1 MTEKKI
7 LKNRTIFLLAS
18 FVVLTVLLLGQ
29 LIGPSLAKY
38 IKTEK
43 DKVVAYYT
51 ALYLDSDGEGKT
63 VSLENN
69 QGFLNFQLMNFED
82 DNVTKR
88 DITYE
93 IYTPQIFYNENGEQL
108 NPSDYINKETPV
120 DLYIKDV
127 WGTPKLVGK
136 DTYKYAQ
143 DVIATNAEKINGLD
157 AFIYEALGSSAVGKT
172 HNITIELNRYPYING
187 VKLNGIESEEKVSI
201 VVHLI
206 QPYEEVFIINVTT
219 SDKLIVFS
227 NSSVELFETPF
238 ERVFVQTANIFSYYK
253 GTENLR
259 EYTDKND
266 NTKKYKMTS
275 RAFKVSFYWENL
287 MINETDL
294 DRLHIGLGNNPDP
307 LDITKPY
314 IISVDTVNNV
324 LVMYVPEGSNFHL
337 DFLIEDSS
345 KACAVKTLVE
355 AYVYEGKVENSQTTY
370 STAILTVKY
379 TYDTFYGYEYGTENK
394 YTIFSK

>member
-7 LKNRTIFLLAS
+7 LRNRSIFLLAAI
-18 FVVLTVLLLGQ
+18 VVLTVVLLGQ

-93 IYTPQIFYNENGEQL
+93 IYTPKIFYNENGERL
-108 NPSDYINKETPV
+108 DSIDYVNKENV
-120 DLYIKDV
+120 KLFIKDV
-127 WGTPKLVGK
+127 WGTPKEVGK

-143 DVIATNAEKINGLD
+143 DVITSNAEKIDGID

-172 HNITIELNRYPYING
+172 HNITIELNRYSSIDG
-187 VKLNGIESEEKVSI
+187 VKLNTIDKEEQVSI

-206 QPYEEVFIINVTT
+206 EPYEEVFIINITA
-219 SDKLIVFS
+219 SDRLIVFS
-227 NSSVELFETPF
+227 NSTIELFEIPF
-238 ERVFVQTANIFSYYK
+238 ERLFVQTANIFSHYK
-253 GTENLR
+253 GTTNIR
-259 EYTDKND
+259 DYVDKD
-266 NTKKYKMTS
+266 DVSKVYKMS
-275 RAFKVSFYWENL
+275 SHAFKVTLYWENL
-287 MINETDL
+287 LVHESDL
-294 DRLHIGLGNNPDP
+294 DKFHIGKGENADFI
-307 LDITKPY
+307 DITKPY
-314 IISVDTVNNV
+314 IISVDIVNNK
-324 LVMYVPEGSNFHL
+324 LEMYVPEGSNFHL
-337 DFLIEDSS
+337 DFLVDDDTKSY
-345 KACAVKTLVE
+345 AVKVLVE
-355 AYVYEGKVENSQTTY
+355 AHVYKGTQDLSENKTY
-370 STAILTVKY
+370 NSTAEWVKY
-379 TYDTFYGYEYGTENK
+379 TYDTFYGYEYDTNNK